1 MTHQKPAGLAPALGV
16 VRPANSQA
24 ASQQVYDLA
33 NVDQQS
39 LEKLEWMADEWV
51 NRLQDVKVRPA
62 FRINTA
68 AQVTLEPCTKC
79 RQMAVCLPVAG
90 RHGRRSY
97 PYCVETCWP
106 LARAASET
114 VVKTVPASAR
124 PSMRCSC
131 CGEFAHVLPVILAG
145 NRLTSLFFCE
155 ATCWSDRLAT
165 LDMVPTCSTCGRYL
179 QPNEYVNGKCGVC
192 K

>member
-16 VRPANSQA
+16 VRPVNS
-24 ASQQVYDLA
+24 
-33 NVDQQS
+33 
-39 LEKLEWMADEWV
+39 K
-51 NRLQDVKVRPA
+51 
-62 FRINTA
+62 I
-68 AQVTLEPCTKC
+68 VTLEPCTKC

-106 LARAASET
+106 QARAASET
-114 VVKTVPASAR
+114 VVKTVPANAR

-131 CGEFAHVLPVILAG
+131 CGEFGHVRPVILVG

>member
-1 MTHQKPAGLAPALGV
+1 MTHQKSAGLAPALGV
-16 VRPANSQA
+16 VRPANSH
-24 ASQQVYDLA
+24 
-33 NVDQQS
+33 
-39 LEKLEWMADEWV
+39 
-51 NRLQDVKVRPA
+51 
-62 FRINTA
+62 I
-68 AQVTLEPCTKC
+68 VTLEPCTKC

-114 VVKTVPASAR
+114 VVKTVPANDR

-131 CGEFAHVLPVILAG
+131 CGEFGHVRPVILGG

-179 QPNEYVNGKCGVC
+179 QPNEYVNGKCEVC

>member
-24 ASQQVYDLA
+24 ASQHVYDLA
-33 NVDQQS
+33 NLDQQS

-51 NRLQDVKVRPA
+51 NRLENVRVRPA
-62 FRINTA
+62 SRIDTTG
-68 AQVTLEPCTKC
+68 QVTLEPCTKC
-79 RQMAVCLPVAG
+79 HQMAVCMPVAG

-97 PYCVETCWP
+97 PYCVERCWP

-114 VVKTVPASAR
+114 VVKAAPAAR
-124 PSMRCSC
+124 PSMLCSC
-131 CGEFAHVLPVILAG
+131 CGEFSHVRPVILSG
-145 NRLTSLFFCE
+145 NRMTSLFFCE
-155 ATCWSDRLAT
+155 TTCWSDRLAT
-165 LDMVPTCSTCGRYL
+165 LDMVPTCTQCGRYL
-179 QPNEYVNGKCGVC
+179 QPNEYTAEKCGVC

>member
-24 ASQQVYDLA
+24 PSQ
-33 NVDQQS
+33 
-39 LEKLEWMADEWV
+39 
-51 NRLQDVKVRPA
+51 
-62 FRINTA
+62 I
-68 AQVTLEPCTKC
+68 VTLEPCTKC
-79 RQMAVCLPVAG
+79 RQMAVCLPVTG
-90 RHGRRSY
+90 RHGRRAY

-114 VVKTVPASAR
+114 VVKTVPANAR

-131 CGEFAHVLPVILAG
+131 CGEFGHVRPVILVG

-165 LDMVPTCSTCGRYL
+165 LDMVPTCTQCGRYL
-179 QPNEYVNGKCGVC
+179 QPNEYVNSKCGVC

>member
-16 VRPANSQA
+16 LRPANSKA

-33 NVDQQS
+33 NLDQQS

-51 NRLQDVKVRPA
+51 NRLQDVRVRPA

-90 RHGRRSY
+90 RHGCRSY

-114 VVKTVPASAR
+114 VVKAAPAAR
-124 PSMRCSC
+124 PSMLCSC
-131 CGEFAHVLPVILAG
+131 CGDFSHVRPVILSG
-145 NRLTSLFFCE
+145 SRMTSLFFCE
-155 ATCWSDRLAT
+155 TTCWSDRLAT
-165 LDMVPTCSTCGRYL
+165 LDMVPTCTQCGRYL
-179 QPNEYVNGKCGVC
+179 QPNEYTAGKCGVC